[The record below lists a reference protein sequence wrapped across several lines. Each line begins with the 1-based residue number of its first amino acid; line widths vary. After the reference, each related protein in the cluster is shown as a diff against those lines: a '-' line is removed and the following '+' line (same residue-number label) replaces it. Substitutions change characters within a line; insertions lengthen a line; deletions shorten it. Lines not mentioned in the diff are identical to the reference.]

1 MTYKEFARRMAA
13 WEQFGDEAQAKVL
26 GATYLKLYK
35 LWLDRVGH
43 YTVGCVDCGS
53 VDGTFGCIQCFD
65 NGRVGTSL
73 ADRIGFGA
81 A

>member
-1 MTYKEFARRMAA
+1 MT
-13 WEQFGDEAQAKVL
+13 
-26 GATYLKLYK
+26 TYPKLYK